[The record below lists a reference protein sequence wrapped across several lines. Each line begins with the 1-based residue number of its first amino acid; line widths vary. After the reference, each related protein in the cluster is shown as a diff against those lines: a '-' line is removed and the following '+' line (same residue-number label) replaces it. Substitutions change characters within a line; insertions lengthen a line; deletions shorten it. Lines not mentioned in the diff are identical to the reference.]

1 MTARS
6 NRTARTGRN
15 ALILFILV
23 LFGTGLVFAW
33 PWSVDMVWQPILSP
47 FEQLMFPPP
56 PGTLPVHGGELRM
69 DAQELRN
76 PFPATSESLEQG
88 KQLFLIYCAVCH
100 GEDAKG
106 GGTIGDRLLVAG
118 TDLTLRRPDDYIYT
132 HIRAGGPIMPGYAES
147 LSPEETWAVV
157 NYVRSLQAE

>member
-1 MTARS
+1 
-6 NRTARTGRN
+6 
-15 ALILFILV
+15 
-23 LFGTGLVFAW
+23 
-33 PWSVDMVWQPILSP
+33 MVWQPILSP

-69 DAQELRN
+69 DGQNLRN
-76 PFPATSESLEQG
+76 PFPATVESLEQG
-88 KQLFLIYCAVCH
+88 KRLFLIYCAVCH

-106 GGTIGDRLLVAG
+106 GGTIGDKLLVAG
-118 TDLTLRRPDDYIYT
+118 PDLTLRRPDDYIYT
-132 HIRAGGPIMPGYAES
+132 HIREGGAFMPSYAES